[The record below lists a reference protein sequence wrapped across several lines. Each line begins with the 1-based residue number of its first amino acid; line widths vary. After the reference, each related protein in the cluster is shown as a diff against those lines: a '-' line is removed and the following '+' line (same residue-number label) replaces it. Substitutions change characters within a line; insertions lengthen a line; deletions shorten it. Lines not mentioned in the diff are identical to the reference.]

1 MTFGVVAATRMDSN
15 STLNQ
20 LKAALPSGQLPS
32 SYRVYFKNTLIAL
45 CHALEDHI
53 LKSTA
58 QHTGQE
64 PLVLVTF
71 QQGKWYMQEADRY
84 LSIAQSSAAV
94 AIAACADSGLENH
107 PTGQLDNVS
116 MVELSLDDSLVHEW
130 NLIIVAPG
138 YTAMVLCHEL
148 SPEEYQADTQPRS
161 DVERKFYGLWTFD
174 RVAVEAAAAILVERM
189 RPYDAALA
197 DRLTALQ
204 QQMSTTPDSIPI
216 DLTSVVSRIVNYLQD
231 SQEHLITASRQAQ
244 ELWELEGHALRVNR
258 NMTANKLQA
267 FLRMAQ
273 RVDERDQDNPLA
285 SLQVAA
291 LAETLGQILDLPT
304 IRLRRLRLAGLLFR
318 IGLAEAPIEVFKQPA
333 SQLRESEL
341 VTWNNRAYLGGQLL
355 GAMAELEPV
364 RLIVS
369 HQLENWD
376 GSGRPDGLRGE
387 SIPLESR
394 TLRLAAHFQEL
405 TQSRGDRP
413 ALSLSDA
420 LDKCLQH
427 SGTRFDPTLLEHLST
442 IVRLTEIGMMQLPER
457 PSQLP
462 KVWLEESL
470 SSVN

>member
-1 MTFGVVAATRMDSN
+1 MDAT

-20 LKAALPSGQLPS
+20 LKATLPEGQLPS

-58 QHTGQE
+58 QNPEQK

-71 QQGKWYMQEADRY
+71 QEGKWYMQEADRY
-84 LSIAQSSAAV
+84 LEIAESSSEV
-94 AIAACADSGLENH
+94 AIAACADSGFETHPTSKLEN
-107 PTGQLDNVS
+107 VS
-116 MVELSLDDSLVHEW
+116 LIELSRDDSLVNEW

-148 SPEEYQADTQPRS
+148 SPEEYRADAQPRS

-174 RVAVEAAAAILVERM
+174 RAAVEAAAAILIERM
-189 RPYDAALA
+189 RPYNAALC
-197 DRLTALQ
+197 DRLQAIQ
-204 QQMSTTPDSIPI
+204 SQMKAAPDSVPV

-231 SQEHLITASRQAQ
+231 SQEHLITANRQAR

-291 LAETLGQILDLPT
+291 LAETLGQIIDLPT

-318 IGLAEAPIEVFKQPA
+318 IGLAEAPIEVFKRPA
-333 SQLRESEL
+333 SQLRDSDL

-355 GAMAELEPV
+355 AAMA
-364 RLIVS
+364 
-369 HQLENWD
+369 
-376 GSGRPDGLRGE
+376 
-387 SIPLESR
+387 
-394 TLRLAAHFQEL
+394 
-405 TQSRGDRP
+405 DR
-413 ALSLSDA
+413 
-420 LDKCLQH
+420 K
-427 SGTRFDPTLLEHLST
+427 
-442 IVRLTEIGMMQLPER
+442 
-457 PSQLP
+457 
-462 KVWLEESL
+462 
-470 SSVN
+470 SVV